1 VKRALAILG
10 WVGFALVAAAV
21 VLRFTKPDWPV
32 ATQNLAIAGLVVTVI
47 YALSQWRDIG
57 RSFEGRN
64 VRYGSI
70 AAGSVLV
77 FVAILVA
84 VNWLGSRQNKRWD
97 LTESKQFS
105 LSDQTRQILAS
116 LKSPLKV
123 HVFHGSQDNPQRF
136 RDRFTE
142 YEYLSKQISVEYV
155 NAEGKPAEAE
165 KFEITAVPTIVM
177 EYGGRTQ
184 RATSV
189 DESAITNALKKLIEG
204 KTKKAYFLTGHG
216 ERDTDDASTPKGFK
230 AAASALA
237 DENFESAKLALA
249 QAGSIPA
256 DATLLIVAG
265 ATTDLLPQ
273 EAEIIGTFLK
283 NGGKLLL
290 LIDPQDKDGKGQPP
304 SLIAL
309 AKAWG
314 IQVNDDIVV
323 DPSPI
328 GRTIGTD
335 ASVPIGMPTSH
346 PITANFRVITAF
358 PLTRSV
364 TAVEGGTD
372 GRFAQTFV
380 QTGEQSW
387 AETDVKGLYTTQRP
401 EKNTD
406 KGDKAGPISVAA
418 AVSAP
423 AAAAPPPPA
432 TDKPA
437 TDKPEDAPKPE
448 SRLAVI
454 GDSDFAS
461 NRWLALGGNSDLF
474 LNTANWLAQQEDL
487 IAIRPRDPEDR
498 RVELTEDQQT
508 RILWITLVI
517 IPLALFANAFRVY
530 WKRR

>member
-1 VKRALAILG
+1 MKRALGILG
-10 WVGFALVAAAV
+10 WLGFALVGVAV
-21 VLRFTKPDWPV
+21 VLFFVRPELYTVRMW
-32 ATQNLAIAGLVVTVI
+32 LALSGLVITLI

-64 VRYGSI
+64 VRYGSV
-70 AAGSVLV
+70 AAGSVAV

-84 VNWLGSRQNKRWD
+84 VNWLGGRQNKRWD

-105 LSDQTRQILAS
+105 LSDQTKQILAS

-123 HVFHGSQDNPQRF
+123 HVFHGSQDSPQRF

-142 YEYLSKQISVEYV
+142 YEYLSKQISVEYI

-165 KFEITAVPTIVM
+165 KFEVTAVPTIIM

-184 RATSV
+184 RATSI

-204 KTKKAYFLTGHG
+204 KTKKAYFLQGHG

-230 AAASALA
+230 AAASALT

-256 DATLLIVAG
+256 DATLLIIAG

-273 EAEIIGTFLK
+273 EAEIIGAFLK

-372 GRFAQTFV
+372 GKFAQSFV

-387 AETDVKGLYTTQRP
+387 AESDVKGLYTTQRP

-423 AAAAPPPPA
+423 AAAAAPPPA

-437 TDKPEDAPKPE
+437 TDKPDDAPKPE

-461 NRWLALGGNSDLF
+461 NRWLALGGNNDLF

-498 RVELTEDQQT
+498 RIELTEAQQT
-508 RILWITLVI
+508 QILWLTLVI